1 MKKISKQIVSALTLI
16 VLVLIMLSKSF
27 ALSSTA
33 ITLEP
38 SATSVPLNG
47 EFTVIVKATN
57 TRDTIGVTSIEGTL
71 NFDEKFLVPLIAT
84 NIEGL
89 NGWTTQ
95 YDVNTK
101 TLKAS
106 TTQGTVKNQTEI
118 FKITF
123 KTKSTITNTP
133 TTATATTT
141 QPVGTINNTNTTN
154 VSTTTPV
161 TGTTAINT
169 GVSTTTNTA
178 TPITNVSS
186 TTPVNTNVNTT
197 NQTGVVNNVSTIT
210 PVNTNTAV
218 ASTATN
224 NTTTNSTT
232 TNSTATA
239 TSGDA
244 KIELANIRVSN
255 GAQTQPITARAIT
268 VKVGATTSPVAT
280 PTVIPALNTSPVA
293 NPKAGVEDTPVI
305 LLIALSLVAVVAF
318 VRYKK
323 ITKY

>member
-27 ALSSTA
+27 ALASTA

-133 TTATATTT
+133 TTAATTT
-141 QPVGTINNTNTTN
+141 QPVGTVNNTNTTN

-178 TPITNVSS
+178 TPITGVQS

-197 NQTGVVNNVSTIT
+197 NQTGVVNNVSTTT

-224 NTTTNSTT
+224 STT
-232 TNSTATA
+232 TNNTATA

-268 VKVGATTSPVAT
+268 VKVGATTAPVAT
-280 PTVIPALNTSPVA
+280 PTVTPALNTSPVA

-323 ITKY
+323 VTKY

>member
-27 ALSSTA
+27 ALASTA

-133 TTATATTT
+133 TTAATTT
-141 QPVGTINNTNTTN
+141 QPVGTVNNTNTTN

-178 TPITNVSS
+178 TPITGVQS

-197 NQTGVVNNVSTIT
+197 NQTGVVNNVSTTT

-224 NTTTNSTT
+224 NTT

-268 VKVGATTSPVAT
+268 VKVGATTAPVAT
-280 PTVIPALNTSPVA
+280 PTVTPALNTSPVA

-323 ITKY
+323 VTKY

>member
-27 ALSSTA
+27 ALASTA

-133 TTATATTT
+133 TTAATTT
-141 QPVGTINNTNTTN
+141 QPVGTVNNANTTN

-197 NQTGVVNNVSTIT
+197 NQTGVVNNVSTTT

-224 NTTTNSTT
+224 STT
-232 TNSTATA
+232 TNNTATA

-268 VKVGATTSPVAT
+268 VKVGATTAPVAT
-280 PTVIPALNTSPVA
+280 PTVTPALNTSPVA

-323 ITKY
+323 VTKY

>member
-27 ALSSTA
+27 ALASTA

-101 TLKAS
+101 ILKAS

-133 TTATATTT
+133 TTATTT
-141 QPVGTINNTNTTN
+141 Q
-154 VSTTTPV
+154 PV

-169 GVSTTTNTA
+169 GVSTTTNTV
-178 TPITNVSS
+178 TPIAGVQT
-186 TTPVNTNVNTT
+186 TTPVNTNINTT
-197 NQTGVVNNVSTIT
+197 NQTGVVNNVSTTT

-224 NTTTNSTT
+224 T
-232 TNSTATA
+232 TATA

-268 VKVGATTSPVAT
+268 VKVGATTAPVAT
-280 PTVIPALNTSPVA
+280 PTVTPALNTSPVA
-293 NPKAGVEDTPVI
+293 NPKAGVEDTPII

-318 VRYKK
+318 IRYKK
-323 ITKY
+323 VTKY

>member
-27 ALSSTA
+27 ALASTA

-133 TTATATTT
+133 TTAATTT
-141 QPVGTINNTNTTN
+141 QPVGTVNNTNTTN

-197 NQTGVVNNVSTIT
+197 NQTGVVNNVSTTT

-224 NTTTNSTT
+224 STT
-232 TNSTATA
+232 TNNTATA

-268 VKVGATTSPVAT
+268 VKVGATTAPVAT
-280 PTVIPALNTSPVA
+280 PTVTPALNTSPVA

-323 ITKY
+323 VTKY

>member
-27 ALSSTA
+27 ALASTA

-133 TTATATTT
+133 TTATTT
-141 QPVGTINNTNTTN
+141 Q
-154 VSTTTPV
+154 PV

-178 TPITNVSS
+178 TPITGVQS

-197 NQTGVVNNVSTIT
+197 NQTGVVNNVATTT

-224 NTTTNSTT
+224 NTT

-268 VKVGATTSPVAT
+268 VKVGATTAPVAT
-280 PTVIPALNTSPVA
+280 PTVTPALNTSPVA

-323 ITKY
+323 VTKY

>member
-27 ALSSTA
+27 ALASTA

-133 TTATATTT
+133 TTATTATT

-154 VSTTTPV
+154 VSTTPV

-197 NQTGVVNNVSTIT
+197 NQTGVVNNVATTT

-218 ASTATN
+218 AS
-224 NTTTNSTT
+224 TTTNSTT

-280 PTVIPALNTSPVA
+280 PTVTPALNTSPVA

-323 ITKY
+323 VTKY

>member
-27 ALSSTA
+27 ALASTA

-133 TTATATTT
+133 TTTATTTT

-154 VSTTTPV
+154 VSTTPV

-178 TPITNVSS
+178 TPITGVQS

-197 NQTGVVNNVSTIT
+197 NQTGVVNNVATTT

-218 ASTATN
+218 ASTTTN

-268 VKVGATTSPVAT
+268 VKVGATTAPVAT
-280 PTVIPALNTSPVA
+280 PTVTPALNTSPVA

-323 ITKY
+323 VTKY

>member
-27 ALSSTA
+27 ALASTA

-133 TTATATTT
+133 TTAATTT
-141 QPVGTINNTNTTN
+141 QPVGTVNNTNTTN

-197 NQTGVVNNVSTIT
+197 NQTGVVNNVATTT

-224 NTTTNSTT
+224 STT
-232 TNSTATA
+232 TNNTATA

-268 VKVGATTSPVAT
+268 VKVGATTAPVAT
-280 PTVIPALNTSPVA
+280 PTVTPALNTSPVA

-323 ITKY
+323 VTKY

>member
-27 ALSSTA
+27 ALASTA

-133 TTATATTT
+133 TTTATTTT
-141 QPVGTINNTNTTN
+141 QPVGTVNNANTTN

-197 NQTGVVNNVSTIT
+197 NQTGVVNNVATTT

-224 NTTTNSTT
+224 NTT

-268 VKVGATTSPVAT
+268 VKVGATTAPVAT
-280 PTVIPALNTSPVA
+280 PTVTPALNTSPVA

-323 ITKY
+323 VTKY

>member
-133 TTATATTT
+133 TTTATTTT
-141 QPVGTINNTNTTN
+141 QPVGTVNNANTTN
-154 VSTTTPV
+154 VSTTPF

-197 NQTGVVNNVSTIT
+197 NQTGVVNNVATTT

-224 NTTTNSTT
+224 NTTTNI
-232 TNSTATA
+232 TATA

-268 VKVGATTSPVAT
+268 VKVGATAAPVAT
-280 PTVIPALNTSPVA
+280 PTVTPALNTSPVA

>member
-16 VLVLIMLSKSF
+16 VLVLIMLSRSF
-27 ALSSTA
+27 ALASTA

-133 TTATATTT
+133 TTATTATT

-154 VSTTTPV
+154 VSTPTPV

-178 TPITNVSS
+178 TPITGVQT
-186 TTPVNTNVNTT
+186 TTPVNTNINTT
-197 NQTGVVNNVSTIT
+197 NQTGVVNNVSTTT
-210 PVNTNTAV
+210 PVNTNTSV

-224 NTTTNSTT
+224 ST
-232 TNSTATA
+232 STV

-268 VKVGATTSPVAT
+268 VKVGATAAPVAT
-280 PTVIPALNTSPVA
+280 PTVTPALNTSPVA

-318 VRYKK
+318 IRYKK
-323 ITKY
+323 VTKY